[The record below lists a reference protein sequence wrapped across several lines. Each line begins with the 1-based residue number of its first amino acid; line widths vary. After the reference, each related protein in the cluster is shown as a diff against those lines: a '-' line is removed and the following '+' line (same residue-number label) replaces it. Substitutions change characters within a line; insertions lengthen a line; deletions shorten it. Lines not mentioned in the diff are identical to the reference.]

1 MKEYFEPV
9 LGIYTLAEDGKLL
22 VEWLMEDWAMFE
34 NEHIDLANAK
44 DLLADVM
51 DDGELVR
58 KKFVPLDSSETSTL
72 QQWTSLKAELKHQN
86 RFFPESSLDVDRIR
100 ELLPYLRLEVGEIT
114 REWYRGRIQ
123 TDQRVY
129 PADKMGAPP
138 KQRAAHGRANP
149 AGIPY
154 LYLASDAETAVSEIR
169 PHTGET
175 ATVAE
180 FELPEAL
187 KIVDLREPRRSIS
200 PFLLVRDDK
209 ELDRGDI
216 GFLDQLGRELTR
228 PIVPQTAAID
238 YIPTQYLCE
247 YIKSCGFDGIIY
259 SSSVGDGV
267 NLALFNP
274 DLAKIGKIQ
283 ALEVTKVQVELGDV
297 PVNYG

>member
-1 MKEYFEPV
+1 M
-9 LGIYTLAEDGKLL
+9 
-22 VEWLMEDWAMFE
+22 
-34 NEHIDLANAK
+34 
-44 DLLADVM
+44 
-51 DDGELVR
+51 
-58 KKFVPLDSSETSTL
+58 
-72 QQWTSLKAELKHQN
+72 
-86 RFFPESSLDVDRIR
+86 
-100 ELLPYLRLEVGEIT
+100 
-114 REWYRGRIQ
+114 
-123 TDQRVY
+123 
-129 PADKMGAPP
+129 
-138 KQRAAHGRANP
+138 
-149 AGIPY
+149 
-154 LYLASDAETAVSEIR
+154 
-169 PHTGET
+169 
-175 ATVAE
+175 AE

-228 PIVPQTAAID
+228 PIVPQAAAID

-247 YIKSCGFDGIIY
+247 YIKSCGFDGVIY

-274 DLAKIGKIQ
+274 DLARIGKIR